1 MELYPSVLSSYQK
14 ENFVNTSKRLLEN
27 GNWLFPV
34 VHYFTW
40 KVEFFSNILSML
52 VVQWKMFLVWLWFD
66 NNCIG
71 TCIEINFQTVVLI
84 DFISWKDVYSWFL
97 SFVFVFI
104 SFLKF
109 KMDHQ
114 EGDDYIL
121 DFKKGGGGVCFLIV
135 IGKGR
140 KGVGEMERK
149 YLDVIYLWSQ

>member
-1 MELYPSVLSSYQK
+1 M
-14 ENFVNTSKRLLEN
+14 
-27 GNWLFPV
+27 
-34 VHYFTW
+34 
-40 KVEFFSNILSML
+40 
-52 VVQWKMFLVWLWFD
+52 
-66 NNCIG
+66 
-71 TCIEINFQTVVLI
+71 VLI
-84 DFISWKDVYSWFL
+84 DFISRKDVYSWFL